1 MTPAFTV
8 PPLAPP
14 RPHLQERHYLT
25 PSPLPPPTPK
35 SNPAPTT
42 TRAPPP
48 IDSSKRRS
56 PADYARTLPPSLPAP
71 PADPVRAI
79 LPPGFSPSQPQRTD
93 NPAAR
98 ARTTAHDRV
107 RRTPAHGGRH
117 RAVAPSS
124 GHEHTGTRTWLLLVT
139 SPSAHVG
146 RQHAPLG
153 RVRPCHLCAT
163 NPAVPHLLCGVLLSH
178 ENLQTL
184 IVKRPEQNII

>member
-1 MTPAFTV
+1 LTPAFTV

-98 ARTTAHDRV
+98 ARTTAPDRV

-124 GHEHTGTRTWLLLVT
+124 GHDHTGTRTWLLLVT
-139 SPSAHVG
+139 QALQRTSAASMRPSVAAGLVTSVPQIPLYRICCVG
-146 RQHAPLG
+146 YCCRMKIC
-153 RVRPCHLCAT
+153 RP
-163 NPAVPHLLCGVLLSH
+163 
-178 ENLQTL
+178 
-184 IVKRPEQNII
+184 